1 MESKVVT
8 ATALPINKMT
18 RKNKSLKSSLLW
30 SVEDPDSGFLSFIF
44 GTMHTKDVR
53 VHQFK
58 KALLPYLQQCGTI
71 LTEFA
76 LADETEGHDFM
87 NIATEDWWVTLR
99 PTHQK
104 RLTKLFAKLN
114 LGTPQDYRFQP
125 PIMLIQLIAA
135 QEFEEDD
142 TATLDMALAEL
153 AQQYGLTWKGVETMS
168 EQLDILKALPIQEQK
183 KQLVDM
189 ASNRKKFRKDV
200 KKQLN
205 WYLNQ
210 DITHLYKSVRKGL
223 KQLRRPLLIDRN
235 AIMAERLV
243 PLCKSGAQFI
253 AVGAGH
259 LPGGKGLLRLMK
271 TAGFKVKPVQLT
283 VEFN

>member
-1 MESKVVT
+1 
-8 ATALPINKMT
+8 MT

-30 SVEDPDSGFLSFIF
+30 SVEDPESGFLSFIF

-53 VHQFK
+53 VHKFK
-58 KALLPYLQQCGTI
+58 AALLPYIQQCNTI
-71 LTEFA
+71 LTEFSMQ
-76 LADETEGHDFM
+76 EGEVPAEFM
-87 NIATEDWWVTLR
+87 NTTTEDWWAQLR

-104 RLTKLFAKLN
+104 RLTKLISKLN
-114 LGTPQDYRFQP
+114 LGAPEDYRFQP
-125 PIMLIQLIAA
+125 PIMLIQLIAS

-142 TATLDMALAEL
+142 TATLDMALAEIAQANGL
-153 AQQYGLTWKGVETMS
+153 AWEGVETMA
-168 EQLDILKALPIQEQK
+168 EQLGILKALPIREQM

-189 ASNRKKFRKDV
+189 ASNRKKFRVDV
-200 KKQLN
+200 KNQLK

-210 DITHLYKSVRKGL
+210 DIKQLYRSVRKGL
-223 KQLRRPLLIDRN
+223 KQLRKPLLTERN
-235 AIMAERLV
+235 AVMAERLA
-243 PLCKSGAQFI
+243 PLCKSGPQFI

-271 TAGFKVKPVQLT
+271 VAGFKVKPVQLT